1 MARSSRVKNQKKKKE
16 KEKEKKRYH
25 RDTLSNNGDVETTV
39 TKSGQVVEGWVRLA
53 AAAIPHISHAG
64 CLFCLAPA
72 ILLPY
77 FSHNAAACMSLY
89 FTRDYFTNLSLLSPS
104 TILRHVKREIES
116 GFFFFNVLSF
126 IARAAAFYGGVT
138 SVADN
143 HDEKFIRRGFDFHRR
158 RDRFLENLHFQE

>member
-16 KEKEKKRYH
+16 KEKKKKRYH

-39 TKSGQVVEGWVRLA
+39 TKNGQVVEGWVRLA

-77 FSHNAAACMSLY
+77 FSHNADACMSLY
-89 FTRDYFTNLSLLSPS
+89 FTRDQPLPPLPLDHPPPRQTRDRIR
-104 TILRHVKREIES
+104 IL
-116 GFFFFNVLSF
+116 FFNVLSF